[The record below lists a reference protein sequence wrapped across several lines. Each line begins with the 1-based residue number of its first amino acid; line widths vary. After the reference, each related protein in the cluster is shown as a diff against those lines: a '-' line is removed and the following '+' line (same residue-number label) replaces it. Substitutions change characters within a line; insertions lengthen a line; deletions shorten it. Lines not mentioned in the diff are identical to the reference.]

1 MTRQSPPLLGQDPLG
16 LLLAHLPVLDLQPVQ
31 PESEEQSDGRGR
43 EDADDFDLRYVI
55 DRNFQVGLLM
65 VEGEEAEQDMGDDP
79 YCGPSSHLQSRG
91 GSGVSSIGDSGQSE
105 SDLSN
110 E

>member
-1 MTRQSPPLLGQDPLG
+1 MAEYLINPFG
-16 LLLAHLPVLDLQPVQ
+16 
-31 PESEEQSDGRGR
+31 

-79 YCGPSSHLQSRG
+79 YCGPSSHLQILG
-91 GSGVSSIGDSGQSE
+91 GSGVSE
-105 SDLSN
+105 LHW
-110 E
+110 